1 MRRLVSAGL
10 AVLLASAAA
19 EAAKAEIVYQISA
32 DPNGIYKGPFALL
45 SFAKVDPT
53 RFSQRHDRL
62 SLELNRQHYGFFGFG
77 CSTQSGKIYYLRN
90 ATPPVGSQVDGPFAK
105 SVRQEIAWKSVTSG
119 LMLLEA
125 KPGDVNFERIRGVV
139 QDIRAQRGFTLLG
152 VRENTDDPQ
161 DALGQ
166 VLACAAA
173 VERKPVA
180 PMVLAQGQ

>member
-1 MRRLVSAGL
+1 M
-10 AVLLASAAA
+10 SAAA
-19 EAAKAEIVYQISA
+19 GVAKAEIVYQISA

-45 SFAKVDPT
+45 SFAKVDQA
-53 RFSQRHDRL
+53 RFNPRHDRL
-62 SLELNRQHYGFFGFG
+62 SLDLNRQHYGFFGFG
-77 CSTQSGKIYYLRN
+77 CSAHSGKIYYLRN
-90 ATPPVGSQVDGPFAK
+90 ATPPVGSQIDGPFAN
-105 SVRQEIAWKSVTSG
+105 SVKQDVAWKAVTPG

-125 KPGDVNFERIRGVV
+125 KPGDVNFERIRGAVEDMRV
-139 QDIRAQRGFTLLG
+139 QRGFTLLG

-173 VERKPVA
+173 VERKPIA